1 MKSKTILPTHITI
14 DKEHSGMD
22 VDSVVLLEKVL
33 TIEKKSLRNKMGR
46 INDNIVQQVSR
57 AWMMI
62 GGIETEP
69 NEQIISDKY
78 IIRGDIEWINTVK

>member
-1 MKSKTILPTHITI
+1 MLT
-14 DKEHSGMD
+14 
-22 VDSVVLLEKVL
+22 LLEKVL

-69 NEQIISDKY
+69 NKQIISDKY
-78 IIRGDIEWINTVK
+78 IIRGDIEWISTVK

>member
-1 MKSKTILPTHITI
+1 
-14 DKEHSGMD
+14 MD

-33 TIEKKSLRNKMGR
+33 TMEKKSLRNKMGH
-46 INDNIVQQVSR
+46 INDNIMQQVSR